1 MKKVIISIC
10 IILLLTSCKDET
22 INDNTISELTKNI
35 MFQKETGIKNE
46 DEKQNTTILEED
58 NSKKETTIEENK
70 ETVLKPKENIIKN
83 DVVKE
88 KVIETKDNENNET
101 TEVKDNEISETDK
114 TTDDYDIH
122 KGKID
127 CITIDECMELSLPI
141 QYELKNSIDNI
152 FYLQVKDNKQNPIG
166 YYIEYHLKDYKYDDY
181 DTCLKKSEYLKEKL
195 SDRINNYN
203 CTEEGILA
211 INKEVI
217 TDD

>member
-10 IILLLTSCKDET
+10 IILLLTSCKEET
-22 INDNTISELTKNI
+22 INDNTLGELTKNI
-35 MFQKETGIKNE
+35 MLQKETGKSNKE
-46 DEKQNTTILEED
+46 DIPKDEAIEED
-58 NSKKETTIEENK
+58 NLKKETTIEENK

-101 TEVKDNEISETDK
+101 TEVKDNKISEADK

-122 KGKID
+122 KGIID
-127 CITIDECMELSLPI
+127 CITIDECIELSLPI
-141 QYELKNSIDNI
+141 QYELKNFIDNI

>member
-10 IILLLTSCKDET
+10 IILLLTSCKEET
-22 INDNTISELTKNI
+22 INDNTLGELTKNI
-35 MFQKETGIKNE
+35 MLQKETGKSNKE
-46 DEKQNTTILEED
+46 DIPKDEAIEED
-58 NSKKETTIEENK
+58 NLKKETTIEENK

-83 DVVKE
+83 DVVNE

-101 TEVKDNEISETDK
+101 TEVKDNKISEADK

-122 KGKID
+122 KGIID
-127 CITIDECMELSLPI
+127 CITIDECIELSLPI
-141 QYELKNSIDNI
+141 QYELKNFIDNI